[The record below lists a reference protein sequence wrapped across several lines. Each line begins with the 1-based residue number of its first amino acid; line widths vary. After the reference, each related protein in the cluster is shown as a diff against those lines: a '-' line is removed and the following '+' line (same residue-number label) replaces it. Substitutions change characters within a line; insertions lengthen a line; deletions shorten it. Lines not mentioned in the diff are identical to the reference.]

1 MVLFVLK
8 IFFWIFLIL
17 VSFLVF
23 WRTLTPLNVQVW
35 LLDWYYLVTWLRWP
49 DGSAETAVFWS
60 PAWEAGLSVGFCWLS
75 QKPLARAECVF
86 VPGTVCKRQA
96 VLNMLLQSDSG
107 CVWLKLMVFQL
118 RGQNVS
124 FAMKKDHSGRCWRF
138 WDDFRA
144 WISVIIY
151 STSICFK
158 PGLLPS
164 NFKWNILLKWPINKW
179 HKNAFKLVNVTCV
192 LYIMY
197 SETTIMIIA
206 KNCQILN

>member
-86 VPGTVCKRQA
+86 VPGTVCKDRLSWTCCFRVILGVYDWSPWCSSWEDRMCLSLWKRTILVDA
-96 VLNMLLQSDSG
+96 EGFGMISG
-107 CVWLKLMVFQL
+107 PEFLSSFTQPQFVSNLACCL
-118 RGQNVS
+118 R
-124 FAMKKDHSGRCWRF
+124 
-138 WDDFRA
+138 
-144 WISVIIY
+144 
-151 STSICFK
+151 
-158 PGLLPS
+158 
-164 NFKWNILLKWPINKW
+164 
-179 HKNAFKLVNVTCV
+179 
-192 LYIMY
+192 
-197 SETTIMIIA
+197 
-206 KNCQILN
+206 ILNGTFYWSDQ

>member
-17 VSFLVF
+17 VSFLVS

-107 CVWLKLMVFQL
+107 CVWLKPMVFQL
-118 RGQNVS
+118 RGHNVCLSLWKRTILVDAEGFGMISGPEFLSS
-124 FAMKKDHSGRCWRF
+124 FTQPQF
-138 WDDFRA
+138 
-144 WISVIIY
+144 V
-151 STSICFK
+151 
-158 PGLLPS
+158 S
-164 NFKWNILLKWPINKW
+164 NLACCLR
-179 HKNAFKLVNVTCV
+179 
-192 LYIMY
+192 
-197 SETTIMIIA
+197 
-206 KNCQILN
+206 ILNGTFYWSDQ